1 MILRRLIPLPP
12 EEKEPSKTELIWMAA
27 SYIGR
32 LMLLLQ
38 EEGHKTQTQRGLK
51 NDS

>member
-38 EEGHKTQTQRGLK
+38 EGQKTQTQRGLK

>member
-27 SYIGR
+27 SYIGSIDVVITR
-32 LMLLLQ
+32 RRTQ
-38 EEGHKTQTQRGLK
+38 DSDTKRAEE
-51 NDS
+51 